1 MFRRV
6 FLAAVLAGAVAG
18 LVMSLVQHY
27 RVTPFIFAAEVFENA
42 APAHDATSHDHG
54 TTTVQAPT
62 AVAEEE
68 PAAWQPEDG
77 FERTA
82 YTVLANLV
90 VGIGFGLALAGAS
103 LLLGIPVTVGNG
115 AVWGLCAFIAV
126 SIAPAA
132 GLPPE
137 LPGMAAAEITIR
149 QVWWWFTVGCT
160 AAGIGLIA
168 RTRNYGLWAVGAVI
182 IALPHL
188 IGAPDAPHEAT
199 NVPAHLAT
207 GFAANALAA
216 AAIFWTVLGITLGFV
231 NERSNR
237 DVTA

>member
-1 MFRRV
+1 MFRRA

-42 APAHDATSHDHG
+42 TPSHDATSHDHG
-54 TTTVQAPT
+54 TSAEVATTG
-62 AVAEEE
+62 AEK
-68 PAAWQPEDG
+68 PAEWQPEDG

-149 QVWWWFTVGCT
+149 QIWWWFTVGCT
-160 AAGIGLIA
+160 AAGIGMIA
-168 RTRNYGLWAVGAVI
+168 RTRNYGLWALGAVI

-237 DVTA
+237 DATT